1 MFLAQC
7 FFPISHDGPQ
17 ILVIKKPVVSLPHSQ
32 GRSIASERPKRFQRL
47 GSLSCSAEKPPPLSR
62 ICVYIY
68 IYLFIF
74 LCIVFIYLYLHTYRI
89 QMYKIHIYMYI
100 IYIYMYIVITKCIHR
115 QGSKPPTRC
124 IPLFFSQQIDE
135 KHKGLTE
142 ALGFDLSWVFSSSV
156 ARNRDLGV
164 S

>member
-17 ILVIKKPVVSLPHSQ
+17 ILVIKKRVVSLPHSQ

-68 IYLFIF
+68 IYSFFYVLFLFIYTY
-74 LCIVFIYLYLHTYRI
+74 IHTEYRYIRYIYTCTSY
-89 QMYKIHIYMYI
+89 
-100 IYIYMYIVITKCIHR
+100 IYIYVYFHYQVYT
-115 QGSKPPTRC
+115 S
-124 IPLFFSQQIDE
+124 
-135 KHKGLTE
+135 
-142 ALGFDLSWVFSSSV
+142 LGFKASNSMYTIVFLS
-156 ARNRDLGV
+156 ANR
-164 S
+164 